1 MRVVI
6 MLCLAL
12 ASEPV
17 LPAAKAQTTGS
28 DIVRQLPPDS
38 IGVAW
43 MEPDGTIKMNLRA
56 EGPGGIVGHGRA
68 EYAPTD
74 KDYAKILAHLG
85 GLKSGEIK
93 SIPPWP
99 K

>member
-1 MRVVI
+1 
-6 MLCLAL
+6 MLCLGLTCPLVWVDAM
-12 ASEPV
+12 
-17 LPAAKAQTTGS
+17 AQTSGT
-28 DIVRQLPPDS
+28 DIVRVLPPAS

-56 EGPGGIVGHGRA
+56 AGPGGIVGHGQMA
-68 EYAPTD
+68 YPPTD

-85 GLKSGEIK
+85 GLKPGEVK
-93 SIPPWP
+93 SVPPWP